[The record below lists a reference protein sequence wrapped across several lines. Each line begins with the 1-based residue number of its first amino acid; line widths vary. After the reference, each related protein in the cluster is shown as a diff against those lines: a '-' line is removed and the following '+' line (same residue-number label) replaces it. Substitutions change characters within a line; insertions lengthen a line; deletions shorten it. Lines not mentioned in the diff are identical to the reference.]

1 MPKKSCRSP
10 RAIKVRTAQCMPG
23 NASGYFYLPCIMQ
36 HWELLFFFAAIAFI
50 YSSVG
55 FGGASSYLS
64 ILSLYHFAVPEMKLT
79 ALVCNIIVV
88 TGSSILFIRSK
99 QLDFRKLL
107 PIVAVSVPMAYL
119 GGKLKISD
127 NVFFIVLGISLLAAA
142 ALLWI
147 KPGGSEYAKGA
158 NNGNYI
164 KDGLTGGAI
173 GFLSGMVGIGGGI
186 FLAPVLN
193 LMKWDTPKKIAATA
207 AVFILVN
214 SISGIVGQLSKSA
227 GQVNYMQAGLLGLAV
242 FAGGQAGARIGLKK
256 LNAIAIRRVTAL
268 LVFAAGVEVL
278 YKHLP

>member
-1 MPKKSCRSP
+1 MPEKSCRSP

-147 KPGGSEYAKGA
+147 KPRGSEYAKGA